1 MSAMPAIFF
10 GHGNP
15 MNALLD
21 NSYTQA
27 WQRIGQ
33 QTTKPKAII
42 SISAHWFVP
51 EQVSPSVRPR
61 ELSTISAVS
70 RESCIGCNIQRPAIP
85 I

>member
-1 MSAMPAIFF
+1 MPEVMPAIFF

-15 MNALLD
+15 MNALLN

-33 QTTKPKAII
+33 QTTKPRAIL

-51 EQVSPSVRPR
+51 GTASPSVRHQG
-61 ELSTISAVS
+61 LFTISAAS
-70 RESCIGCNIQRPAIP
+70 QRAV
-85 I
+85 